1 MSINHQNNGLTTSC
15 NYLPECF
22 WCIITLP
29 LHASPNGVWPVQ
41 GTISSNEN
49 RVVNLPQ
56 RDEDYEDYEDY
67 EDFGSNLLGQ
77 TSFAEGI
84 ILAIGVVLLR
94 DIYIHVLTST
104 RGN

>member
-1 MSINHQNNGLTTSC
+1 MVLQHLATT
-15 NYLPECF
+15 YL
-22 WCIITLP
+22 
-29 LHASPNGVWPVQ
+29 SVSGVLSHYP
-41 GTISSNEN
+41 
-49 RVVNLPQ
+49 VVNLPQ

-94 DIYIHVLTST
+94 DIYIYIHVLTST